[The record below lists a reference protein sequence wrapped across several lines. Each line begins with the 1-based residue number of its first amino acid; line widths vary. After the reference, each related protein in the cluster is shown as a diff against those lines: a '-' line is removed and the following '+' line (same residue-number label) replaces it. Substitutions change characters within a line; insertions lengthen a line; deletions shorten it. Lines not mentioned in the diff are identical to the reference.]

1 MTAHP
6 TARLRQQPQSA
17 FILTTAI
24 SSSQRFTSGE
34 VSSLQ
39 MTVILDDAPV
49 KTRRTQTSPTKTR
62 DLPRTRDV
70 VETLRSRSSH
80 RESTTLGRRRGV
92 KWSEKSSSGGSE
104 SHNPAF
110 LQPTSERRQTN
121 HCWAHLNWITW
132 ESRSLS
138 KKLNRYKTVKVCN
151 YKDCSAVVCF
161 HTHHRFTFFKIHWCD
176 VVQSAILHYTSG
188 IFHCIYDFL

>member
-24 SSSQRFTSGE
+24 SSSQRFVSGE

-70 VETLRSRSSH
+70 VETLRSRSSY

-92 KWSEKSSSGGSE
+92 KWSGKSSSGGSE
-104 SHNPAF
+104 SHSPAF

-121 HCWAHLNWITW
+121 HCWAHLNWI
-132 ESRSLS
+132 SRSLS

-151 YKDCSAVVCF
+151 YKDYTHKSQASAVVWF
-161 HTHHRFTFFKIHWCD
+161 HTH
-176 VVQSAILHYTSG
+176 Q
-188 IFHCIYDFL
+188 IYLF

>member
-70 VETLRSRSSH
+70 VETLRSRSSY

-110 LQPTSERRQTN
+110 LQPTSERRGQ
-121 HCWAHLNWITW
+121 ITV
-132 ESRSLS
+132 EL
-138 KKLNRYKTVKVCN
+138 
-151 YKDCSAVVCF
+151 
-161 HTHHRFTFFKIHWCD
+161 I
-176 VVQSAILHYTSG
+176 
-188 IFHCIYDFL
+188 